1 MFHEKFV
8 LVMQKYKKKLWSVL
22 SEKSCYDLN
31 VTERLNLA
39 IDICEEVKKFHEKEI
54 IHRDIK
60 PSNIMI
66 DASGKVKLVDFGI
79 GKPAEYLTGS
89 HGTPGFLAPEQFA
102 CYKQTQKVDIWALG
116 KVIALIL
123 FEWRS
128 AWKLLWSPNF
138 LTPTEIRSLG
148 PLSKIIEL
156 VQTMVEVNQH

>member
-1 MFHEKFV
+1 MPKYEKN
-8 LVMQKYKKKLWSVL
+8 LWSVL
-22 SEKSCYDLN
+22 SEKSCYN
-31 VTERLNLA
+31 FTITERLNMA
-39 IDICEEVKKFHEKEI
+39 IDLCEEVKKVHENI

-66 DASGKVKLVDFGI
+66 EASGQVKLVDFGI
-79 GKPAEYLTGS
+79 GKPDKYLTGS
-89 HGTPGFLAPEQFA
+89 YGTPGFLAPEQFA
-102 CYKQTQKVDIWALG
+102 CYKQTNKVDIWALG

-156 VQTMVEVNQH
+156 VQNMVEVNQH

>member
-39 IDICEEVKKFHEKEI
+39 IDICEEVKKFHEKGI

-66 DASGKVKLVDFGI
+66 DARGGIKLVDFGI
-79 GKPAEYLTGS
+79 GDFSTVLNGS
-89 HGTPGFLAPEQFA
+89 YGTPGFLAPEQFA
-102 CYKQTQKVDIWALG
+102 CDQQTQEADIWAFG
-116 KVIALIL
+116 KVISLIF
-123 FEWRS
+123 FEWHS
-128 AWKLLWSPNF
+128 ACKLLWSPEF
-138 LTPTEIRSLG
+138 LTPTETRSLG
-148 PLSKIIEL
+148 PFSKIIDL
-156 VQTMVEVNQH
+156 VKEMVKVNKQ